1 MYVQTNHLT
10 KKKKKIKKIKEFQ
23 RQNNELKPR
32 TNVIRETHNFNMPI
46 ERLTDRKTDRKETF
60 QSTIIY

>member
-10 KKKKKIKKIKEFQ
+10 KKKKNKKNNKFQ

-32 TNVIRETHNFNMPI
+32 TNVMQETHNFNMPI